1 MDKAAKIFWP
11 LIQVFALSS
20 IPKLILMSIKFEFY
34 AYKWGDM
41 QKTTLG
47 DLGWFI
53 IEKVMIFF
61 FFMDVNHVVCEEI
74 LNAIVWDNDLS
85 THSKELDLNQ
95 QR

>member
-1 MDKAAKIFWP
+1 
-11 LIQVFALSS
+11 
-20 IPKLILMSIKFEFY
+20 
-34 AYKWGDM
+34 M

-53 IEKVMIFF
+53 IEKVMIIFF
-61 FFMDVNHVVCEEI
+61 YNLDVNLVVCEEI
-74 LNAIVWDNDLS
+74 SNAIVWDNGLS